1 MNSLDFCYWLQ
12 GFFELSKKSQLKE
25 LDENQVQTIK
35 YHLKLVFVKETP
47 DNWNEQEK
55 GNFGTC
61 GFSKPISEPKELNY

>member
-12 GFFELSKKSQLKE
+12 GFFELSKKPQLKE

-35 YHLKLVFVKETP
+35 YHLKLVFNKETP
-47 DNWNEQEK
+47 DNGNEEEK

-61 GFSKPISEPKELNY
+61 GISEPSSN